1 MVNET
6 IAIGVVKSISNT
18 DLGKMMRVVT
28 GTALTSVPDDRS
40 LVVLDVLSENT
51 AGVQAGDL
59 VFIRGTMRTQG
70 ATVDGVQ
77 IQRTVILA
85 SVVDR
90 MVAGPCRIVDS
101 SAVTPD
107 GIHIQLHNMVHLVG
121 FVIHP
126 PNEKRVSDTSV
137 MYQFVVGT
145 EREYRNGRREW
156 TKTTDYNR
164 VVAWNLHWIPKVI
177 REQSVVEVDGHIQT
191 RPAPIGTAGKSY
203 QRAEVIVHRLFD
215 RTGWE
220 QFALR
225 RMTPAVGA
233 LVAE

>member
-1 MVNET
+1 M
-6 IAIGVVKSISNT
+6 
-18 DLGKMMRVVT
+18 
-28 GTALTSVPDDRS
+28 
-40 LVVLDVLSENT
+40 
-51 AGVQAGDL
+51 
-59 VFIRGTMRTQG
+59 
-70 ATVDGVQ
+70 
-77 IQRTVILA
+77 ILA

-90 MVAGPCRIVDS
+90 MVAGPCRVVDS

-107 GIHIQLHNMVHLVG
+107 GAQIQLHNMVRLVG

-126 PNEKRVSDTSV
+126 PNEKRVSDASV

-145 EREYRNGRREW
+145 EREYKNGSREW
-156 TKTTDYNR
+156 TKTMDYNR

-203 QRAEVIVHRLFD
+203 QRAEVVAHRLFD

-220 QFALR
+220 QFAAR
-225 RMTPAVGA
+225 RMVPAVG
-233 LVAE
+233 VAAAE